1 MLEINSLIF
10 SFSKVNSFSEIIFS
24 KTSSFFSKLSFWEKS
39 WTLCEA
45 VSFSSGWNLGK
56 IKTLK
61 KIKTIAIRTKPTREL
76 LSLFLMIFNYW
87 INKTIE

>member
-10 SFSKVNSFSEIIFS
+10 SFSKVKSFSEIIFS
-24 KTSSFFSKLSFWEKS
+24 KTSSLLSKLSLLEKS
-39 WTLCEA
+39 LILCVA

-61 KIKTIAIRTKPTREL
+61 KIKTI
-76 LSLFLMIFNYW
+76 IFKKNMSMSVKKF
-87 INKTIE
+87 NKIYKKKI